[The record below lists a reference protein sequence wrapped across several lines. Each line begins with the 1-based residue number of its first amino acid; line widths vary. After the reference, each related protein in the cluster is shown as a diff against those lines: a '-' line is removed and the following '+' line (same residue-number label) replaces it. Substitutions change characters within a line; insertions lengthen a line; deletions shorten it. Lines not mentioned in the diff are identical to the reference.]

1 MVGVDGDKIIYPSLD
16 MAAEL
21 DEFQWAVSRGYIDH
35 ATGRL
40 RHSDLDQLR
49 RYNQQAN
56 KAKCPLKRD
65 IAASIEDPRIER
77 LVMQDYKGASG
88 NLSAVTSA
96 VCRTLKEQVEASDQQ
111 APWYQWLPATLTA
124 MGRKLNGI
132 DNNREIDQFLAAVK
146 QQMTSDHYQMCEAW
160 AARIGG
166 LESTEAALT
175 LADEIFDA
183 IVHFEEYG
191 EDDPPE
197 TPENDPA
204 LDRRASEVGKKQGQ
218 SCDVSVALKAVIGE
232 HLKGEK
238 TIYRAWST
246 EFDTWSNRRSGDNI
260 GEILRQPKLRDQY
273 QQVLSETAGQINAL
287 RRKLERSLAAK
298 RDIRWAGGALQG
310 RLDNRRLVNAYNGEE
325 DVFTVRREDTDI
337 ATAVSVLV
345 DLSTSMVKENKGH
358 LAMLATI
365 ALAEALEKTDV
376 SYEILGFCTN
386 RDDDCNHEMKVAV
399 RQYQREHPDEFSFS
413 GKLNYSRYE
422 PINMVEFKGY
432 HDNLNKCRAS
442 MAAIDQLPYKCYVGN
457 CDGESL
463 LLAYDRLRVR
473 PEPRKVLM
481 VLSDG
486 APHIRAC
493 KVEAPPHLGEHLK
506 QVVSEIEADGVETL
520 GIGIV
525 DSSVQEYYPN
535 HVVVNDVDS
544 LVSTALDQ
552 VARILLGKT
561 LAR

>member
-1 MVGVDGDKIIYPSLD
+1 
-16 MAAEL
+16 
-21 DEFQWAVSRGYIDH
+21 
-35 ATGRL
+35 
-40 RHSDLDQLR
+40 
-49 RYNQQAN
+49 
-56 KAKCPLKRD
+56 
-65 IAASIEDPRIER
+65 
-77 LVMQDYKGASG
+77 
-88 NLSAVTSA
+88 
-96 VCRTLKEQVEASDQQ
+96 
-111 APWYQWLPATLTA
+111 
-124 MGRKLNGI
+124 
-132 DNNREIDQFLAAVK
+132 
-146 QQMTSDHYQMCEAW
+146 
-160 AARIGG
+160 
-166 LESTEAALT
+166 
-175 LADEIFDA
+175 
-183 IVHFEEYG
+183 
-191 EDDPPE
+191 
-197 TPENDPA
+197 
-204 LDRRASEVGKKQGQ
+204 
-218 SCDVSVALKAVIGE
+218 
-232 HLKGEK
+232 
-238 TIYRAWST
+238 
-246 EFDTWSNRRSGDNI
+246 
-260 GEILRQPKLRDQY
+260 
-273 QQVLSETAGQINAL
+273 
-287 RRKLERSLAAK
+287 
-298 RDIRWAGGALQG
+298 
-310 RLDNRRLVNAYNGEE
+310 NAYNGEE

-473 PEPRKVLM
+473 QEPRKVLM

-535 HVVVNDVDS
+535 HVVVNNVDS
-544 LVSTALDQ
+544 LISTALDQ
-552 VARILLGKT
+552 GVIGEGMTSKVYEASCGKKQCRLAIKKISQDALELAKELRNLQYLTGHKHCRIVECFGEYDEPGFKCLVFDYIPEKLDNIIANQGVHFTGEQFNNLTFQMIDVLDYLESINLTHYDFKPDNILYNREENRIKLIDFGMAKMPGDYGFSSPLSELKALGYIIAVLQFMMKNACTQYQGRMKCLEHFSGKCSAEELVNDKSLWSDRLSDVAKKVVSISYVGRSEQREDVVKLRFELFPREQFLPENVIF
-561 LAR
+561 A